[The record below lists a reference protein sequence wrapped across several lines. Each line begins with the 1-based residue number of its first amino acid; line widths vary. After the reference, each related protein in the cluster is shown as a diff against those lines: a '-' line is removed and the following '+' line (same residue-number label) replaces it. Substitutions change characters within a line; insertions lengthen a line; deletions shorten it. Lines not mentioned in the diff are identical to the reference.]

1 MLLRRTLTAAA
12 LLALLLG
19 ASGCEFRKKK
29 PPVPPPQATAPT
41 IKPAQPPSDNPGP
54 PPPVSVE
61 PSRPL
66 PTPGEATTT
75 AEVQKPAPKPKT
87 HITRKTVPPPPPEPP
102 KTTVENAG
110 KTPSQQGQLTASI
123 KNDQGLQQR
132 VDTAQL
138 ISTTE
143 NTLRSITRQLSTDEQ
158 AMVQHIRS
166 FITQSQ
172 KATGE
177 GDIERAYNLALK
189 ARQLSDELVKK

>member
-1 MLLRRTLTAAA
+1 MLLCRTLTAAA

-29 PPVPPPQATAPT
+29 PPVPPPQTTAPT
-41 IKPAQPPSDNPGP
+41 LKPSLPPSDNPGP
-54 PPPVSVE
+54 PPPVASE
-61 PSRPL
+61 PARPL
-66 PTPGEATTT
+66 PTPGEATET
-75 AEVQKPAPKPKT
+75 AEAQKPAPKPKT

-102 KTTVENAG
+102 KAVENAG
-110 KTPSQQGQLTASI
+110 KTPTQQGQLTASVT
-123 KNDQGLQQR
+123 NNQALQRR
-132 VDTAQL
+132 VDTTQL

-143 NTLRSITRQLSTDEQ
+143 NTLRSITRQLSSDEV